1 MELTRAEKRKRMK
14 KLEDMSIHELW
25 ELRVQILRARIHER
39 DFDRNQGLIAM
50 SDQVAGEIERR
61 IHHDTLQRFS
71 IKANGNQ
78 MGPRSGNS
86 RTC

>member
-1 MELTRAEKRKRMK
+1 MRLK
-14 KLEDMSIHELW
+14 DMSIHELW
-25 ELRVQILRARIHER
+25 ELRAKLLRARIHER
-39 DFDRNQGLIAM
+39 DFDRNQRLIAM
-50 SDQVAGEIERR
+50 SDQVTEEIGRR

-78 MGPRSGNS
+78 MGPRCGHS

>member
-1 MELTRAEKRKRMK
+1 MELTRTEKRKRMK

-25 ELRVQILRARIHER
+25 ELRVQILRDRMYER
-39 DFDRNQGLIAM
+39 DFDRNQKLIAM
-50 SDQVAGEIERR
+50 SDQVAKEIERR

-78 MGPRSGNS
+78 MGPRSGHS

>member
-1 MELTRAEKRKRMK
+1 MK
-14 KLEDMSIHELW
+14 LKDMSMHELW
-25 ELRVQILRARIHER
+25 KLRVQLLRARIHER

-50 SDQVAGEIERR
+50 SDQVAGEIGRR

-71 IKANGNQ
+71 IKANGKQ
-78 MGPRSGNS
+78 MGPRSGHS

>member
-1 MELTRAEKRKRMK
+1 MT
-14 KLEDMSIHELW
+14 KLKDMSIHELW
-25 ELRVQILRARIHER
+25 ELRAKLLRARIHER

-50 SDQVAGEIERR
+50 SYQVAGEIERR

-78 MGPRSGNS
+78 MGPRRGNS

>member
-1 MELTRAEKRKRMK
+1 MELTRAEKIKRMK

-25 ELRVQILRARIHER
+25 ELRVKLLRARIHEC

-50 SDQVAGEIERR
+50 SDQVAKEIGRR

-71 IKANGNQ
+71 IKANGKQ
-78 MGPRSGNS
+78 MGPRSGHS

>member
-14 KLEDMSIHELW
+14 KLEDMSINELW

-39 DFDRNQGLIAM
+39 DFDRNQKLIAM

-61 IHHDTLQRFS
+61 IHHGTLQRFS
-71 IKANGNQ
+71 IKANGKQ
-78 MGPRSGNS
+78 VGPRSGHS